1 MWKREKERIM
11 ERRQY
16 DTPSGGTQFD
26 KIKDESAN
34 TLDTAADRAKQAGAK
49 ASDMAHSAVDTVKET
64 GAKAGD
70 MAQNAV
76 DKIKQTA
83 SDRRSKDPSEIVDD
97 ARAKAA
103 EVGDAAA
110 NKVDSAMTATG
121 EQMST
126 LAQSVRENAPEGKA
140 GEVASKAADALDRGG
155 EYLQTA
161 DLQMVRGDLE
171 RVIREHPIESLL
183 VGVGIGYL
191 VARATRR

>member
-1 MWKREKERIM
+1 M
-11 ERRQY
+11 ERRPY
-16 DTPSGGTQFD
+16 ETPAGATQREQFQ
-26 KIKDESAN
+26 EAGAN
-34 TLDTAADRAKQAGAK
+34 ALDTATERAKQAGNK
-49 ASDMAHSAVDTVKET
+49 ASDMAQSAVDKV
-64 GAKAGD
+64 
-70 MAQNAV
+70 
-76 DKIKQTA
+76 KQTA
-83 SDRRSKDPSEIVDD
+83 DDLRSKDPSEIVDD

-126 LAQSVRENAPEGKA
+126 LAQTVRENAPEGKA

-155 EYLQTA
+155 AYLQTA

-183 VGVGIGYL
+183 VGVGVGYL

>member
-1 MWKREKERIM
+1 M
-11 ERRQY
+11 ERRPY
-16 DTPSGGTQFD
+16 ENPAGATQR
-26 KIKDESAN
+26 EQLNEEGAN
-34 TLDTAADRAKQAGAK
+34 VLDAAAERAKQAGEK
-49 ASDMAHSAVDTVKET
+49 ATDI
-64 GAKAGD
+64 
-70 MAQNAV
+70 AQNAV
-76 DKIKQTA
+76 DKVKQTA
-83 SDRRSKDPSEIVDD
+83 DDLRSKDASQIVDE

-126 LAQSVRENAPEGKA
+126 LAQTVREKAPEGKA

-191 VARATRR
+191 VARSTRR

>member
-1 MWKREKERIM
+1 M
-11 ERRQY
+11 ERQPY
-16 DTPSGGTQFD
+16 ETTAGATQREQL
-26 KIKDESAN
+26 KEEGAN
-34 TLDTAADRAKQAGAK
+34 ALDTAAERAKQAGNK
-49 ASDMAHSAVDTVKET
+49 AADI
-64 GAKAGD
+64 
-70 MAQNAV
+70 AQNTI
-76 DKIKQTA
+76 DKVKQTA
-83 SDRRSKDPSEIVDD
+83 DDLRSKDASEIVDD

-110 NKVDSAMTATG
+110 SKVDSAMTATG

-126 LAQSVRENAPEGKA
+126 LAQTVRQNAPEGKA

-161 DLQMVRGDLE
+161 DLQMVRSDLE

-183 VGVGIGYL
+183 VGVGVGYL

>member
-1 MWKREKERIM
+1 M
-11 ERRQY
+11 ERRPY
-16 DTPSGGTQFD
+16 ETTPAATQREQL
-26 KIKDESAN
+26 KEEGAN
-34 TLDTAADRAKQAGAK
+34 LLDTAAERAKQAGNK
-49 ASDMAHSAVDTVKET
+49 ATDI
-64 GAKAGD
+64 
-70 MAQNAV
+70 AQNAV
-76 DKIKQTA
+76 DKVKQTA
-83 SDRRSKDPSEIVDD
+83 DDLRSKDASEIVDD

-110 NKVDSAMTATG
+110 DKVDSAMTATG

-126 LAQSVRENAPEGKA
+126 LAQTVRQNAPEGKA

-183 VGVGIGYL
+183 VGVGVAYL

>member
-1 MWKREKERIM
+1 M
-11 ERRQY
+11 ERRPY
-16 DTPSGGTQFD
+16 DTQSGSTQREQL
-26 KIKDESAN
+26 KEEGSN
-34 TLDTAADRAKQAGAK
+34 MLDAATEHAKQAGEK
-49 ASDMAHSAVDTVKET
+49 VSDIAQSAVDKV
-64 GAKAGD
+64 
-70 MAQNAV
+70 
-76 DKIKQTA
+76 KQTA
-83 SDRRSKDPSEIVDD
+83 SDLTSKDPSEIVDD

-110 NKVDSAMTATG
+110 AKVDSAMTATG

-126 LAQSVRENAPEGKA
+126 LAQTVRENAPEGKA

-183 VGVGIGYL
+183 VGVGLGYL

>member
-1 MWKREKERIM
+1 M
-11 ERRQY
+11 ERRTY
-16 DTPSGGTQFD
+16 DTTSGSTQREQ
-26 KIKDESAN
+26 IKEDSAN
-34 TLDTAADRAKQAGAK
+34 MLDAATERAKQAGEK
-49 ASDMAHSAVDTVKET
+49 ASDIAQSAVDKV
-64 GAKAGD
+64 
-70 MAQNAV
+70 
-76 DKIKQTA
+76 KQTA
-83 SDRRSKDPSEIVDD
+83 SDLSSKAPGEIVDD

-110 NKVDSAMTATG
+110 SKVDSAMTATG

-126 LAQSVRENAPEGKA
+126 LAQTVREKAPEGKA

-155 EYLQTA
+155 EYLQAA

>member
-1 MWKREKERIM
+1 M
-11 ERRQY
+11 ERRTY
-16 DTPSGGTQFD
+16 DTTSGSTEREQ
-26 KIKDESAN
+26 IKEEGAN
-34 TLDTAADRAKQAGAK
+34 MLDAATDRAKQAGEK
-49 ASDMAHSAVDTVKET
+49 ASDIAQSAVDKV
-64 GAKAGD
+64 
-70 MAQNAV
+70 
-76 DKIKQTA
+76 KQTA
-83 SDRRSKDPSEIVDD
+83 SDLSSKDPSEIVGD

-110 NKVDSAMTATG
+110 SKVDSAMTATG

-126 LAQSVRENAPEGKA
+126 LAQTVRENAPEGKA

-161 DLQMVRGDLE
+161 DLGMVRSDLE

-183 VGVGIGYL
+183 VGVGLGYL

>member
-1 MWKREKERIM
+1 M
-11 ERRQY
+11 ERRTY
-16 DTPSGGTQFD
+16 DTEFGSTQREQL
-26 KIKDESAN
+26 KEEGEN
-34 TLDTAADRAKQAGAK
+34 TVDAATDRAKQAGEK
-49 ASDMAHSAVDTVKET
+49 VSDLAHNAVDTVKQT
-64 GAKAGD
+64 GEKASD
-70 MAQNAV
+70 LAQNAV
-76 DKIKQTA
+76 YKVKQA
-83 SDRRSKDPSEIVDD
+83 ANDLSSKNPSEIVDD

-110 NKVDSAMTATG
+110 SKVDSAMTATG

-126 LAQSVRENAPEGKA
+126 LAQTVRENAPEGKA

>member
-1 MWKREKERIM
+1 M
-11 ERRQY
+11 ERRTY
-16 DTPSGGTQFD
+16 DTTSGSTQREQ
-26 KIKDESAN
+26 IKEDSAN
-34 TLDTAADRAKQAGAK
+34 VLDAATERAKQAGEK
-49 ASDMAHSAVDTVKET
+49 ASDIAQSAVDKV
-64 GAKAGD
+64 
-70 MAQNAV
+70 
-76 DKIKQTA
+76 KQTA
-83 SDRRSKDPSEIVDD
+83 TDLSSKAPSEIVDD

-126 LAQSVRENAPEGKA
+126 LAQTVREKAPEGKA

-155 EYLQTA
+155 EYLQNA

>member
-1 MWKREKERIM
+1 M
-11 ERRQY
+11 EREPY
-16 DTPSGGTQFD
+16 ETPAGATQREQ
-26 KIKDESAN
+26 IKEETGN
-34 TLDTAADRAKQAGAK
+34 VLDTATERAKQAGDK
-49 ASDMAHSAVDTVKET
+49 ASDIAHSAVDKV
-64 GAKAGD
+64 
-70 MAQNAV
+70 
-76 DKIKQTA
+76 KQTA
-83 SDRRSKDPSEIVDD
+83 EDLRSKDASEIVDD

-110 NKVDSAMTATG
+110 SKVDSAMTATG

-126 LAQSVRENAPEGKA
+126 LAQTVRENAPEGKA
-140 GEVASKAADALDRGG
+140 GVVASKAADALDRGG

-183 VGVGIGYL
+183 VGIGIGYL

>member
-1 MWKREKERIM
+1 M

-26 KIKDESAN
+26 KLKDEGAN

-70 MAQNAV
+70 MAQTAV

-83 SDRRSKDPSEIVDD
+83 SDLSSKDPSEIVDD

-110 NKVDSAMTATG
+110 SKVDSAMTATG

-126 LAQSVRENAPEGKA
+126 LAQTVRENAPEGKA

-183 VGVGIGYL
+183 VGVGVGYL

>member
-1 MWKREKERIM
+1 M
-11 ERRQY
+11 ERRPY
-16 DTPSGGTQFD
+16 DAQAGGTQREQL
-26 KIKDESAN
+26 KEEGAN
-34 TLDTAADRAKQAGAK
+34 VLDAAAERARQAGDK
-49 ASDMAHSAVDTVKET
+49 ASDIAQSAVDKVKH
-64 GAKAGD
+64 
-70 MAQNAV
+70 
-76 DKIKQTA
+76 TA
-83 SDRRSKDPSEIVDD
+83 DDLRSKDPSEIVDD

-126 LAQSVRENAPEGKA
+126 LAQTVREKAPEGKA
-140 GEVASKAADALDRGG
+140 GEVAAKAADALDRGG

>member
-1 MWKREKERIM
+1 M
-11 ERRQY
+11 ERRTY
-16 DTPSGGTQFD
+16 DTQSGSTQREQ
-26 KIKDESAN
+26 IKEEGNSM
-34 TLDTAADRAKQAGAK
+34 LDTAAEHAKQASEK
-49 ASDMAHSAVDTVKET
+49 ASDIAH
-64 GAKAGD
+64 
-70 MAQNAV
+70 NAV
-76 DKIKQTA
+76 DKVKQTA
-83 SDRRSKDPSEIVDD
+83 DDLRSKDPSEIVSD

-110 NKVDSAMTATG
+110 SKVDSAMTATG

-126 LAQSVRENAPEGKA
+126 LAQTVREKAPEGKA
-140 GEVASKAADALDRGG
+140 GEVAAKAADALDRGG

-161 DLQMVRGDLE
+161 DLHMVRTDLE